1 MVALGIDCN
10 SPSMSVISQVDW
22 VMAASGVE
30 HSLSGHGRC
39 GGECKLG
46 ESKYS
51 LLHVHL
57 SCGRAPR
64 TPQNGGGGS
73 GLGDHH
79 DSHHQMAK
87 RPWYTD
93 VDGFAGVRGND
104 ILVDDEI

>member
-1 MVALGIDCN
+1 
-10 SPSMSVISQVDW
+10 MSVKSQVDW

-30 HSLSGHGRC
+30 YSLGGHDRC

-57 SCGRAPR
+57 SCSRAPR

-73 GLGDHH
+73 GFGDHH
-79 DSHHQMAK
+79 DSHHIMAK

-93 VDGFAGVRGND
+93 VDDFTGVGGND

>member
-1 MVALGIDCN
+1 
-10 SPSMSVISQVDW
+10 MSVISQVDW

-30 HSLSGHGRC
+30 HSLGGHDRC

-46 ESKYS
+46 ECKHS

-73 GLGDHH
+73 CFGDHY
-79 DSHHQMAK
+79 DSHHKMAEWP
-87 RPWYTD
+87 RYTD
-93 VDGFAGVRGND
+93 VDYFTGND
-104 ILVDDEI
+104 VLVDDEI